1 MVGLPVC
8 DRCRDA
14 SLRWT
19 AVATTYRPTP
29 AFSLVYALTTGVA
42 AGAAVLAFHLVIDSI
57 TGRWEP
63 NSAVF
68 ASSAVALL
76 LTGLTMSSVRS
87 RSLTLVPEGLVV
99 VRDRVRVVLRW
110 RDFEQVRTRGP
121 LRRDELVFSAGDL
134 SPADT
139 DKPVGQ
145 RVLDRMRRNGADRTV
160 VVSDFVPDW
169 KDTDIHTAM
178 RRSGRG

>member
-1 MVGLPVC
+1 M
-8 DRCRDA
+8 
-14 SLRWT
+14 
-19 AVATTYRPTP
+19 ATTYRPTS

-42 AGAAVLAFHLVIDSI
+42 GGLAVLAFHLVIDSL

-76 LTGLTMSSVRS
+76 LTGLTLNTVRG
-87 RSLTLVPEGLVV
+87 RSLTLIPDGLVV
-99 VRDRVRVVLRW
+99 VRDRVQVVLRW

-121 LRRDELVFSAGDL
+121 LRRDELVFSTGEL
-134 SPADT
+134 HQADA

-145 RVLDRMRRNGADRTV
+145 RVLDRMRRSGADRTV
-160 VVSDFVPDW
+160 VVSDFVTDW
-169 KDTDIHTAM
+169 KDTEIHA
-178 RRSGRG
+178 RVQRSGRG

>member
-1 MVGLPVC
+1 M
-8 DRCRDA
+8 
-14 SLRWT
+14 
-19 AVATTYRPTP
+19 ATTYRPTSS
-29 AFSLVYALTTGVA
+29 FTLVYALTTGVA
-42 AGAAVLAFHLVIDSI
+42 GGIAVLAFHLVIDSI

-76 LTGLTMSSVRS
+76 LTGLTAGSVRG

-110 RDFEQVRTRGP
+110 SDFEQVRSRG
-121 LRRDELVFSAGDL
+121 LFRRDELVFSKGDL

-145 RVLDRMRRNGADRTV
+145 RVLDRMRRSGADRTV
-160 VVSDFVPDW
+160 VVSDFVSDW
-169 KDTDIHTAM
+169 KDTEIHDAVQ
-178 RRSGRG
+178 RAGRG